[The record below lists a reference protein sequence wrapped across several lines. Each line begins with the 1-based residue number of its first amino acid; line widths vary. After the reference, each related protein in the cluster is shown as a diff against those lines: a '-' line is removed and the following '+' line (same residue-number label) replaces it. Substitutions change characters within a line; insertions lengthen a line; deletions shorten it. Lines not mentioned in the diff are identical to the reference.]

1 MKDDIKSQISDA
13 MKKVL
18 LTGVGTIF
26 MTEETI
32 RNYLG
37 EIKLPKELWQG
48 LLDNAQKT
56 KAEFLSALARETAG
70 VLSRVDLPG
79 EMRKFLE
86 GHKVKVNIEF
96 SFEKEKKN

>member
-1 MKDDIKSQISDA
+1 MRDDIKSQLTEA

-32 RNYLG
+32 RSYLG

-56 KAEFLSALARETAG
+56 KAEFLTLLARETAG
-70 VLSRVDLPG
+70 VLAKIDVP
-79 EMRKFLE
+79 EEIRKIVEENKIKISVEVSL
-86 GHKVKVNIEF
+86 
-96 SFEKEKKN
+96 EKETKN